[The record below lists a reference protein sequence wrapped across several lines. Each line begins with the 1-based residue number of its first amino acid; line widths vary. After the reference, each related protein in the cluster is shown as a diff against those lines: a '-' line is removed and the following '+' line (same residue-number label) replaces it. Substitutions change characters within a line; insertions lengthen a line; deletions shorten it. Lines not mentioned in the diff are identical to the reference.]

1 MKPAPRW
8 WPRVLLAALV
18 LVALATSA
26 GAECAW
32 ILWTQAIERQTRVV
46 RGPWNPVD
54 GYGTLQD
61 CQRAGTTMSG
71 STPAE
76 GALMVETKC
85 LPDTV
90 DPRGPKG
97 K

>member
-1 MKPAPRW
+1 MQRI
-8 WPRVLLAALV
+8 RLAAPCCL
-18 LVALATSA
+18 LALATSV

-32 ILWTQAIERQTRVV
+32 ILWTQAIERQPRVV
-46 RGPWNPVD
+46 RRPWNLVD
-54 GYGTLQD
+54 GCGTSQD
-61 CQRAGTTMSG
+61 CQRAGTTMS
-71 STPAE
+71 SSMPAE